1 MPALTAKESARYGV
15 RLFGYLL
22 ATTLLGGAF
31 VGGGVALAVTM
42 APDVLP
48 GGSAPSNYA
57 VLAGAG
63 VLVLVG
69 GLVLVT
75 GVALVLFT
83 VVADGVRVGT
93 GRRPTE
99 PATGEVQSDDTTD
112 SEESSASVGDDSEGP
127 ETTKPETTQPTPSV
141 EPASASDSGTE
152 MAEQS
157 QGTAEAA
164 PESTQADP
172 LGPSTEATEDD
183 REALDPNDP
192 IDDPHAATTNPFGE
206 PEPSTEAEE
215 WSGKE
220 TKAAEEKRRAGP
232 AEDDEAWRE
241 EIEAKLEAEDEEAS
255 GEAN

>member
-42 APDVLP
+42 APDVVP
-48 GGSAPSNYA
+48 GGPAPSNYGA
-57 VLAGAG
+57 LAGAS

-69 GLVLVT
+69 VLVFVT
-75 GVALVLFT
+75 GLALVLFT
-83 VVADGVRVGT
+83 VVADGVRAGT
-93 GRRPTE
+93 GRRSVTPPPSDQETTDTS
-99 PATGEVQSDDTTD
+99 ATQSDEEAKD
-112 SEESSASVGDDSEGP
+112 SP

-141 EPASASDSGTE
+141 EPASGSDAGDGATDP
-152 MAEQS
+152 A
-157 QGTAEAA
+157 
-164 PESTQADP
+164 ESTAADP

-192 IDDPHAATTNPFGE
+192 IDDPHAATSNPFGE
-206 PEPSTEAEE
+206 PEPSREAEE
-215 WSGKE
+215 WTGKGE
-220 TKAAEEKRRAGP
+220 SDQPNRRAGP

-241 EIEAKLEAEDEEAS
+241 EIEAKLDAEDEPPS
-255 GEAN
+255 GGAN